1 VVGIVHTAIGPHHL
15 SDEGLI
21 ATCMGLH
28 VMPDIRKS
36 LLGRRA
42 PAILILQAKNWAKDR
57 VKNNNAISL
66 TIHGTNGMVARMVK
80 GGKVIGVNVI
90 SNNLLTQHANII
102 GLEF

>member
-1 VVGIVHTAIGPHHL
+1 VVGIVGLAIGPHRL
-15 SDEGLI
+15 NDEGLI
-21 ATCMGLH
+21 ATCMGLY
-28 VMPDIRKS
+28 VMPGIRKS
-36 LLGRRA
+36 MFGGRA
-42 PAILILQAKNWAKDR
+42 AAILIRLAKNWAKDR